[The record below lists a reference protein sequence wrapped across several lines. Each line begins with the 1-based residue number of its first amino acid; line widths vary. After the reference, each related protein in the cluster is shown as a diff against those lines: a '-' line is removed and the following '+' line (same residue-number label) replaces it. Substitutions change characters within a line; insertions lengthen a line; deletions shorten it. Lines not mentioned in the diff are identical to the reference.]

1 MIRFV
6 WNPQEIM
13 FFCHQ
18 RRGSHPVQNSQ
29 VGGKVFN
36 HHSQKMSNKSR
47 IATLWNHAYTL
58 FWNINQT
65 HSNLYIYVCVYIFSE
80 YRNEKWSV
88 FMFLWCNKGV
98 YHIDAHEAIWP
109 QANVYRQLGTPT
121 QYPLSTAYRTCF
133 LYYSHTFSLF
143 LFSDSLQFPG
153 LLCQQSVI
161 LCLLKG

>member
-1 MIRFV
+1 MLSSYHPNDKFPADVQPVYVTTCMTPGFFQDLWRTIGDAIFV
-6 WNPQEIM
+6 HIVIS
-13 FFCHQ
+13 
-18 RRGSHPVQNSQ
+18 R
-29 VGGKVFN
+29 VFN
-36 HHSQKMSNKSR
+36 SSM
-47 IATLWNHAYTL
+47 
-58 FWNINQT
+58 
-65 HSNLYIYVCVYIFSE
+65 VYIFSE